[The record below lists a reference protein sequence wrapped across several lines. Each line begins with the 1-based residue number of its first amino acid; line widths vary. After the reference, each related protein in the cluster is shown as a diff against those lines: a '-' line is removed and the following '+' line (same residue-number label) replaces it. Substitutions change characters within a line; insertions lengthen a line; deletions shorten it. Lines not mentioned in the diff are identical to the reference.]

1 MDKLDVMKIENVESE
16 NISNISDY
24 QIYSEPHIYTLELLS
39 TNIVSFQKF
48 YEKHIKIQDQSIQNK
63 INLYF
68 YEINSILAV
77 LSRENKAIISQYE
90 SSLKKNEER
99 IRELFSDIF
108 NLKIKNNF
116 LENNVEIL
124 LKKESEYQLL
134 KEKTGII
141 VENGTIVLNGRKE
154 NEIFILRKEN
164 SNLKNVISKNEN
176 EIKKIKEKYKFLK
189 ENYEKKINNLN
200 HKLNQLKFRLRQ
212 RNEKTKIQS
221 SSSMNMN
228 QSNYTTSN
236 LKLNFTINNSNNSNK
251 VISNSNAITNCAN
264 NNNNNINLKDITY
277 NNSKKKFN
285 SVLLNQQ
292 QEKKLKKRNIN
303 YNIQRNLNHC
313 QSHGYL
319 NLKNTIK
326 DKLKK
331 MKKMKPYETSRIS
344 NKTGL
349 NLSNLNISAVQSKKL
364 LCLTPKSNDSIRE
377 TFQKI
382 SEINKNQKIKI
393 LNKNMKILKNYSSN
407 QNININNNYNEIK
420 IIYRQKPKNRSTK
433 NNSNANHVQQKFK
446 SELTTSQ
453 KQLINNSIIPNSPS
467 KINKLMIKSKNKR
480 SHKIIK
486 NLNKINISK
495 NSEITKN
502 VNNKI
507 NKSTK
512 NSPINNKL
520 SLTSIRRKNTGNSFI
535 HN

>member
-24 QIYSEPHIYTLELLS
+24 QINSEPHIYTLELLS

-68 YEINSILAV
+68 NEINSILEV
-77 LSRENKAIISQYE
+77 FSRENKAIISQYE

-176 EIKKIKEKYKFLK
+176 EIKQIKEKYKFLK

-264 NNNNNINLKDITY
+264 NNNNNNNLKDINY

-313 QSHGYL
+313 QSQGHL

-331 MKKMKPYETSRIS
+331 MKPYETSRIS
-344 NKTGL
+344 NNTGL

-433 NNSNANHVQQKFK
+433 NNSNTNHGQQKIK

-512 NSPINNKL
+512 NSPINNKF

>member
-1 MDKLDVMKIENVESE
+1 MDKFDEMKIENVESE
-16 NISNISDY
+16 SISNISDY
-24 QIYSEPHIYTLELLS
+24 QINSESHTCSLELLS
-39 TNIVSFQKF
+39 INVLALQKF
-48 YEKHIKIQDQSIQNK
+48 YQKHIKIQDQSILNR

-68 YEINSILAV
+68 NEINSILEV
-77 LSRENKAIISQYE
+77 LYKEKKEIISQYE

-99 IRELFSDIF
+99 IRELYSDIF
-108 NLKIKNNF
+108 NMKIKNNF

-124 LKKESEYQLL
+124 LKKECEYQLL

-176 EIKKIKEKYKFLK
+176 EIKQIKEKYKYLK
-189 ENYEKKINNLN
+189 ENSEKKINNLN

-228 QSNYTTSN
+228 QSNNTTSN

-251 VISNSNAITNCAN
+251 LNNNSNAITNNVN
-264 NNNNNINLKDITY
+264 NNNIINLKDINY

-303 YNIQRNLNHC
+303 YIGQKNLNHC
-313 QSHGYL
+313 QSSGHL

-326 DKLKK
+326 NK
-331 MKKMKPYETSRIS
+331 MKNEKPYETSRIS
-344 NKTGL
+344 NNTGL

-382 SEINKNQKIKI
+382 SEINKNHKIKI

-420 IIYRQKPKNRSTK
+420 IIYRQKPKNRNTK
-433 NNSNANHVQQKFK
+433 ANSNTNHGQLKLK
-446 SELTTSQ
+446 NELTASQ

-467 KINKLMIKSKNKR
+467 KINKLIIKSKNKR

-495 NSEITKN
+495 NSEITRN

-512 NSPINNKL
+512 NSPINNKF

>member
-1 MDKLDVMKIENVESE
+1 MEKFDVMKIENVESE

-24 QIYSEPHIYTLELLS
+24 QDNSEPHICTLESLS
-39 TNIVSFQKF
+39 INVASLQKF
-48 YEKHIKIQDQSIQNK
+48 CQKHINIQDQSIQNK

-68 YEINSILAV
+68 NEINSIIAV
-77 LSRENKAIISQYE
+77 FYKERKEIISQYE

-116 LENNVEIL
+116 LENNVDIL

-164 SNLKNVISKNEN
+164 SNLKNVISNNEN
-176 EIKKIKEKYKFLK
+176 EIKQIKEKYKHLK

-200 HKLNQLKFRLRQ
+200 HKLNQFKFRLRQ
-212 RNEKTKIQS
+212 RNEKTKIHTNS
-221 SSSMNMN
+221 SINMN

-251 VISNSNAITNCAN
+251 INSNSNAITNCTNN
-264 NNNNNINLKDITY
+264 NNNNNINLKDINY

-303 YNIQRNLNHC
+303 YNVQRNLNHC
-313 QSHGYL
+313 QSSGNL

-331 MKKMKPYETSRIS
+331 MKPYETSRIS
-344 NKTGL
+344 NNTGL
-349 NLSNLNISAVQSKKL
+349 NISNLNISAVQSKKL
-364 LCLTPKSNDSIRE
+364 LCLTPKNNDSIRE

-382 SEINKNQKIKI
+382 SDINKNKKIKI

-433 NNSNANHVQQKFK
+433 NNSNANHRQQKLK

-467 KINKLMIKSKNKR
+467 KINKLMIKSQNKR

-495 NSEITKN
+495 TSDITKN
-502 VNNKI
+502 VNNNI

-512 NSPINNKL
+512 NSPTNNKF

>member
-1 MDKLDVMKIENVESE
+1 MDKFDVMKIESVESE

-24 QIYSEPHIYTLELLS
+24 QINYESHICTLESLS
-39 TNIVSFQKF
+39 TSVASLQKF
-48 YEKHIKIQDQSIQNK
+48 CQKYIMNQNQSIQNK
-63 INLYF
+63 INFYF
-68 YEINSILAV
+68 NEINSILEV
-77 LSRENKAIISQYE
+77 FYKENKEIINQYE

-116 LENNVEIL
+116 LENNVDIL
-124 LKKESEYQLL
+124 LKKECEYQLL

-176 EIKKIKEKYKFLK
+176 EMKQIKEKYKYLK
-189 ENYEKKINNLN
+189 DNYDKKINNLN
-200 HKLNQLKFRLRQ
+200 HKLNQLKFKLRQ

-221 SSSMNMN
+221 SCSMNMN
-228 QSNYTTSN
+228 QSNFTTSN

-251 VISNSNAITNCAN
+251 GNSNSNALTNCTN
-264 NNNNNINLKDITY
+264 NNINNINLKDINY

-292 QEKKLKKRNIN
+292 QEKKIKKRNIN
-303 YNIQRNLNHC
+303 YNDQKNLNHY
-313 QSHGYL
+313 QSSGHL
-319 NLKNTIK
+319 NLKNAIK
-326 DKLKK
+326 NKL
-331 MKKMKPYETSRIS
+331 KKMKPYETSRIS
-344 NKTGL
+344 NNTGL

-364 LCLTPKSNDSIRE
+364 LCLTPKTNGNIRE

-382 SEINKNQKIKI
+382 SEIKNKNKKIKV
-393 LNKNMKILKNYSSN
+393 LNKNMNILKNYSSN

-420 IIYRQKPKNRSTK
+420 IIYRQKPKNRITQ
-433 NNSNANHVQQKFK
+433 NNSNANQGQQKLK
-446 SELTTSQ
+446 NELTTSQ

-467 KINKLMIKSKNKR
+467 KINKLMIKSQNKR

-495 NSEITKN
+495 TSDITKN
-502 VNNKI
+502 VNHNI

-512 NSPINNKL
+512 NSPTNNKF

>member
-1 MDKLDVMKIENVESE
+1 
-16 NISNISDY
+16 
-24 QIYSEPHIYTLELLS
+24 
-39 TNIVSFQKF
+39 
-48 YEKHIKIQDQSIQNK
+48 
-63 INLYF
+63 
-68 YEINSILAV
+68 
-77 LSRENKAIISQYE
+77 
-90 SSLKKNEER
+90 LKKNEER
-99 IRELFSDIF
+99 IRVLLSDIF
-108 NLKIKNNF
+108 NMKIKNNF

-176 EIKKIKEKYKFLK
+176 EMKQIKEKYKYLK
-189 ENYEKKINNLN
+189 DNYDKKINNLN
-200 HKLNQLKFRLRQ
+200 HKLNQLKFKLRQ

-221 SSSMNMN
+221 SCSMNMN
-228 QSNYTTSN
+228 QSNFTTSN

-251 VISNSNAITNCAN
+251 GNSNSNALTNCTN
-264 NNNNNINLKDITY
+264 NNINNINLKDINY

-313 QSHGYL
+313 QSSGYL

-326 DKLKK
+326 NKLKN
-331 MKKMKPYETSRIS
+331 MNPYETSRIS
-344 NKTGL
+344 NNTGL
-349 NLSNLNISAVQSKKL
+349 NLSNLNISAVQSKKK
-364 LCLTPKSNDSIRE
+364 LCLTPKNNDSIRE

-382 SEINKNQKIKI
+382 SEINKNQKIM
-393 LNKNMKILKNYSSN
+393 NKNMKIMNKNMKIMKNYSSN

-420 IIYRQKPKNRSTK
+420 IIYRQKPSNRNTK
-433 NNSNANHVQQKFK
+433 NNSNSNHGQPKLK
-446 SELTTSQ
+446 NELTTSQ
-453 KQLINNSIIPNSPS
+453 KQLINNSIVPNSPS
-467 KINKLMIKSKNKR
+467 KINKLVIKSKNKR
-480 SHKIIK
+480 SHKIIG
-486 NLNKINISK
+486 NYNKINISK
-495 NSEITKN
+495 NL
-502 VNNKI
+502 NNKI

-512 NSPINNKL
+512 NSPINNKF